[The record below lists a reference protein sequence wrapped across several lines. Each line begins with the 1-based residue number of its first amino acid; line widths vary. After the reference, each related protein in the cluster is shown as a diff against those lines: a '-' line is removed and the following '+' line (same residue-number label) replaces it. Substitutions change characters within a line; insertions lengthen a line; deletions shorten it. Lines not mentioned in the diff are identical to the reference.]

1 MNGDHELVQRALR
14 RDETG
19 LAEFIRRL
27 ECVPRIVAARN
38 HRLGSPLAPS
48 ELGEVVQDVVVKV
61 WENLPSFRGD
71 ASLETWV
78 FRFCEFTLLNAVRR
92 RRRAPVPTQ
101 DLEIATEVDST
112 RVERSDLERVYVA
125 LDRLP
130 APEAEI
136 VRLKH
141 FEERTFESIAATRGE
156 PLTTIKSRYYRALE
170 KMRYWLDP
178 GFGPENP

>member
-1 MNGDHELVQRALR
+1 MTGDQELVQRVLR
-14 RDETG
+14 RDEPG
-19 LAEFIRRL
+19 LSEFIRRL

-38 HRLGSPLAPS
+38 RRLGSPLAAS
-48 ELGEVVQDVVVKV
+48 ELGEVVQDVVLKV
-61 WENLPSFRGD
+61 WENLASFRGD

-92 RRRAPVPTQ
+92 RRRAPVPTPT
-101 DLEIATEVDST
+101 LEIAAEEDTT
-112 RVERSDLERVYVA
+112 RVERSDLERVYLA

-130 APEAEI
+130 PPEADV

-141 FEERTFESIAATRGE
+141 FEERTFEWIAAARGE

-170 KMRYWLDP
+170 KMRYWLEP
-178 GFGPENP
+178 GFGSEHQ